1 MCLAGI
7 RRKLSPVLVILLLVS
22 FFVIAFHHHDDGD
35 DHPDCPICIA
45 AHVAHSTGINTVAFN
60 YQLRYFGVD
69 TTRKGSVVFFAIY
82 LTSIRP
88 RSTSLLNFF

>member
-1 MCLAGI
+1 MSLAVI

-60 YQLRYFGVD
+60 ISSDISESILPEKVQLF
-69 TTRKGSVVFFAIY
+69 S
-82 LTSIRP
+82 
-88 RSTSLLNFF
+88 SLFISPLHGRAPPLV

>member
-1 MCLAGI
+1 MNLAVI

-45 AHVAHSTGINTVAFN
+45 AHVAQSTGIHNVAFN
-60 YQLRYFGVD
+60 ISYDISELIAQETVQLF
-69 TTRKGSVVFFAIY
+69 S
-82 LTSIRP
+82 
-88 RSTSLLNFF
+88 SLFISSLYGRAPPLA

>member
-45 AHVAHSTGINTVAFN
+45 AHVAHSTGIHNVAFN
-60 YQLRYFGVD
+60 ISYAISELILPEKVQLF
-69 TTRKGSVVFFAIY
+69 S
-82 LTSIRP
+82 
-88 RSTSLLNFF
+88 SLFISPLYGRAPPSA

>member
-7 RRKLSPVLVILLLVS
+7 RRKLSPVLVILLFVS

-45 AHVAHSTGINTVAFN
+45 AHVAHSTGINTVSLTIS
-60 YQLRYFGVD
+60 Y
-69 TTRKGSVVFFAIY
+69 AISELILPEKIELFSSQFISPLY
-82 LTSIRP
+82 GRAPPSA
-88 RSTSLLNFF
+88 

>member
-7 RRKLSPVLVILLLVS
+7 RRKLSPVLVILLLIS

-45 AHVAHSTGINTVAFN
+45 AHVAHSTGINTVALTVS
-60 YQLRYFGVD
+60 YAISELILPEKVQLF
-69 TTRKGSVVFFAIY
+69 S
-82 LTSIRP
+82 
-88 RSTSLLNFF
+88 SLFISPLYGRAPPSA

>member
-7 RRKLSPVLVILLLVS
+7 RRKLSPVLVILLLVG

-45 AHVAHSTGINTVAFN
+45 AHVAHSTGINTVAF
-60 YQLRYFGVD
+60 YISYDISELILPE
-69 TTRKGSVVFFAIY
+69 KALFF
-82 LTSIRP
+82 
-88 RSTSLLNFF
+88 TSLFLSSLYGRAPPPA